1 MDIPAFLRN
10 ILPSFSRNDVLD
22 KIRNIGQKIAK
33 IVRPS
38 YDLTIE
44 TIDEANFKSNFSKS
58 VAKDFQTALPVNMK
72 SERKPVT
79 RFLPKALANAQIL
92 LDLLEQYVGKNITAN
107 VHIEGV
113 SYQKAT
119 VLRLIELLDFFAD
132 YSIRHLSYAVASET
146 NIEDYGRPDGLAFT
160 PDELRFL
167 ENNRGAWIKLMSI
180 LQEDPK
186 GSIKKIAEIPEIIL
200 GDMDIASVPAL
211 AGASADPLHL
221 GLIPVASNIFRW
233 VGLRVAH
240 WEVDRYERAL
250 QEKRVIE
257 LRLESRRMRLAG
269 NPDAATEA
277 IVANYENELVHIRD
291 KIKDMERKMEFKS
304 R

>member
-10 ILPSFSRNDVLD
+10 ILPSFNRSDVMD
-22 KIRNIGQKIAK
+22 KIHNIGQKLAK

-38 YDLTIE
+38 FDLANE
-44 TIDEANFKSNFSKS
+44 TLDEAHFKSNFSKS
-58 VAKDFQTALPVNMK
+58 VAKDFQMALPTNLK

-79 RFLPKALANAQIL
+79 RFLPKAIQHAQQM
-92 LDLLEQYVGKNITAN
+92 LDLLEQYAVKNLSAS

-132 YSIRHLSYAVASET
+132 YSIRHLSYVVASET

-160 PDELRFL
+160 PDEHRFL
-167 ENNRGAWIKLMSI
+167 ENNRGVWIKLMAL
-180 LQEDPK
+180 LQDDPK
-186 GSIKKIAEIPEIIL
+186 IAMKKVAEIPEIIL
-200 GDMDIASVPAL
+200 GDMDVASVPAL

-221 GLIPVASNIFRW
+221 GLIPLVSNIFRW

-240 WEVDRYERAL
+240 WEIDRFERAMK
-250 QEKRVIE
+250 EKRIIE
-257 LRLESRRMRLAG
+257 MRLESRRQRLAG
-269 NPDAATEA
+269 NPDAAGEA
-277 IVANYENELVHIRD
+277 IVINYENELVLIRD
-291 KIKDMERKMEFKS
+291 KIKDMERKMELKT